1 MNKGLLFVVSAP
13 SGCGKGTILAE
24 ILKNE
29 KFYYSV
35 SSTTRKPRNGEIN
48 GVDYNFI
55 TDEQFKSLIS
65 SDNMLEYAE
74 YCGNFYGT
82 PRSMVDKMRC
92 LGKNVILEI
101 DVQGAMNV
109 KKNCNDAILIFIMP
123 PSINELERRL
133 RKRGTETDEV
143 IKRRINKAIE
153 EISFAHNYDYVVVNN
168 ELEKAVE
175 DFKSVISAEEHKA
188 EYSEEFINEV
198 LKNA

>member
-82 PRSMVDKMRC
+82 PKSMVDKMRC